1 MEGNITLEECVNG
14 LDECVNC
21 KCRSL
26 VEEMKSTSR
35 TLNRVFEAKKLCK
48 DVEELEKYERKL
60 IELKERIIL
69 LRNQY
74 FECRDEWLRVKN
86 AEPNEDVMREWLGL
100 PAGQADIPLD
110 LEPEL
115 IALE

>member
-1 MEGNITLEECVNG
+1 MNG

-26 VEEMKSTSR
+26 VEEMKSTSG
-35 TLNRVFEAKKLCK
+35 TLNRVYEARELCK
-48 DVEELEKYERKL
+48 GGEELEKCERTL

-74 FECRDEWLRVKN
+74 FECRDE
-86 AEPNEDVMREWLGL
+86 
-100 PAGQADIPLD
+100 
-110 LEPEL
+110 
-115 IALE
+115 